1 MTFPLSLSAAPL
13 VPADARRFSTLF
25 VKALFEFFPCR
36 SVELKAL
43 PLDQGETGGPSPLAV
58 ELFRELETTAGP
70 IVAEDAGEFLLCL
83 PLWNGERLI
92 MGALLRGVDEAIF
105 KAPAPWLLEQSLSVS
120 RQLRYVKQS
129 SLDPVTGLLNGFH
142 LQSEIE
148 TLLLPATPVG
158 TGDRPDPES
167 ARPLETSL
175 AFLEVYPRGRDA
187 DRGLEYIVRAGT
199 YLSSLLGQS
208 VPLYHL
214 GAGVFGLLWRG
225 MSVENGRKMGDVL
238 LRRLKRENF
247 SSAHLG
253 ITSVIPAD
261 PDQPAAAGQLI
272 EQAWQALRKARKRGP
287 FTLFSHVTRR
297 EEEIRPL
304 KKDST
309 STFSWLRRLWL
320 GKKKFSLVLVR
331 QDQEAVS
338 NHFSKRLRLATGQEV
353 PLLCISQREAFLFLD
368 NLGERETLEW
378 LEQFRGKMIEFGGSP
393 FSIGVALY
401 PCIDFRKSAV
411 PPNCRKALLH
421 AGFYGPGAMALFD
434 AVSLNISGDV
444 YYNEGDLW
452 KAVREYRKGL
462 CIAPENLN
470 LLNSLGVAYVQ
481 LNRPGMAV
489 AVFEKVLAHDERNF
503 MALLNLGFVSLNNR
517 KREKAVEFF
526 ERALEVDGTH
536 FDLLLHL
543 GGLYCR
549 QGRYREATAVLQR
562 CVQRESDPGRKD
574 GDYGAAYRHLGIAY
588 EAQGDPGRAVSCLE
602 KATALNARD
611 AEALSRL
618 GGLYLQ
624 EKQGDDIALSLCRQ
638 AVELDSSQADHW
650 FRLGRVLEEQ
660 GNHAEALESFL
671 ECLRLKRHHP
681 SAILATARLYQK
693 GQKQKQAR
701 RMYER
706 VLRLDPENKSAR
718 SALSALTG
726 S

>member
-25 VKALFEFFPCR
+25 VKALFELFPCR
-36 SVELKAL
+36 SVELQEL
-43 PLDQGETGGPSPLAV
+43 PLDQGETRGGPPSRSD
-58 ELFRELETTAGP
+58 ELFRELQTTARP
-70 IVAEDAGEFLLCL
+70 VVAEDTDGYLLCL
-83 PLWNGERLI
+83 PLWNNELLF
-92 MGALLRGVDEAIF
+92 MGALLRGVDEAIY
-105 KAPAPWLLEQSLSVS
+105 KAPASWLLEQSLAVS

-148 TLLLPATPVG
+148 TLLLPATPG
-158 TGDRPDPES
+158 TGGSPDSENC
-167 ARPLETSL
+167 PLETSL

-199 YLSSLLGQS
+199 YLSSLLGQA
-208 VPLYHL
+208 VPLHHL
-214 GAGVFGLLWRG
+214 GAGVFGLLWSG
-225 MSVENGRKMGDVL
+225 MGVENGRKMGDVL

-261 PDQPAAAGQLI
+261 PDQPATAGQLI

-297 EEEIRPL
+297 EEEIHPL
-304 KKDST
+304 KKDSA
-309 STFSWLRRLWL
+309 STLSWLRPLWL

-338 NHFSKRLRLATGQEV
+338 NHFSKRLRLATGQKV
-353 PLLCISQREAFLFLD
+353 PLLCVSQREAFLFLD
-368 NLGERETLEW
+368 NLGEREVLEW
-378 LEQFRGKMIEFGGSP
+378 VDEFRRKMTEFGGSP
-393 FSIGVALY
+393 FSIGIALY
-401 PCIDFRKSAV
+401 PCIDFPKSAV
-411 PPNCRKALLH
+411 PRNCRKALLH
-421 AGFYGPGAMALFD
+421 AGFYGPGAMAVFD

-462 CIAPENLN
+462 SIAPDNLN

-489 AVFEKVLAHDERNF
+489 AVFEKVLDHDERNF
-503 MALLNLGFVSLNNR
+503 MALLNLGFVSLNSR

-526 ERALEVDGTH
+526 EKALEVDGTH

-549 QGRYREATAVLQR
+549 QGRYREAIAVLQR
-562 CVQRESDPGRKD
+562 CVQRESDPGLKD

-588 EAQGDPGRAVSCLE
+588 EAQGDARRAVSCLE

-618 GGLYLQ
+618 GGLYLL

-638 AVELDSSQADHW
+638 AVELESSQADHW

-660 GNHAEALESFL
+660 GNHAEALESL
-671 ECLRLKRHHP
+671 RECLRLQRHHP
-681 SAILATARLYQK
+681 SAILATARIYQK
-693 GQKQKQAR
+693 NQQKKQAR

-706 VLRLDPENKSAR
+706 LLRLEPEDRSAR
-718 SALSALTG
+718 SALSALA
-726 S
+726 